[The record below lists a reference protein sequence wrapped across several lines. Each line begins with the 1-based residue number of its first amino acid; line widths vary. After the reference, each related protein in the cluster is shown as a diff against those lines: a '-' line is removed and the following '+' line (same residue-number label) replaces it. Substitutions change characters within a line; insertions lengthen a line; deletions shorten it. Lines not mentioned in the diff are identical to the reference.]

1 MNETLKNLKTRMT
14 SEIHGLAIR
23 KESNI
28 ELTFGEVKELVKARP
43 DHPNIEGL
51 KAFVTQF
58 EGTALPDSQ
67 IVITDRKI
75 VEALL
80 DENEAVAVE
89 IETVQNHRLI
99 KSLEIKRPEQ
109 EEVNHE

>member
-14 SEIHGLAIR
+14 SNIHGLAIR
-23 KESNI
+23 KESNV
-28 ELTFGEVKELVKARP
+28 ELTFGEVKELVKERP
-43 DHPNIEGL
+43 NHPNIAGL
-51 KAFVTQF
+51 KDFVAQF

-80 DENEAVAVE
+80 DEGGAVAVE
-89 IETVQNHRLI
+89 VETVENHRLI
-99 KSLEIKRPEQ
+99 KTLELRKPE
-109 EEVNHE
+109 EGAKADE